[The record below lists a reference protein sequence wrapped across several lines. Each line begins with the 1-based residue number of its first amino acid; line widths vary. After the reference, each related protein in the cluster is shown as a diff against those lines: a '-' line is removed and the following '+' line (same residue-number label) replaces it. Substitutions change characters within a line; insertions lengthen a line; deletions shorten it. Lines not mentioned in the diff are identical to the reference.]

1 MRDVK
6 YCLLQKPGSSL
17 KEPLLSCLGS
27 LGGSLL
33 TAGDIMDLARLPE
46 RAVLLWDLHGFSA
59 EEVDEIITSLPSYRF
74 GIVMVSAAMDGF
86 VLRVCRLAGA
96 LGLLVEP
103 FSAMQVRATLE
114 VALACQVRVWE
125 LVDQMASLQKEKES
139 RPLVEEAKRVIME
152 VGGVS
157 EPEAMRMLQRYSRT
171 HNQKLAETSRRVLE
185 AFRLMKSEK

>member
-1 MRDVK
+1 MHDVK
-6 YCLLQKPGSSL
+6 LCLLQKPGSPLTESL
-17 KEPLLSCLGS
+17 LPCLASQGGPLLAASDIQG
-27 LGGSLL
+27 L
-33 TAGDIMDLARLPE
+33 TRLPE
-46 RAVLLWDLHGFSA
+46 RALLLWDLNGFA
-59 EEVDEIITSLPSYRF
+59 VEETDEIINSLPSSRF
-74 GIVMVSAAMDGF
+74 GVVMVAAAMDGF

-103 FSAMQVRATLE
+103 FSAVQVRATLE
-114 VALACQVRVWE
+114 VALACQGRVWE
-125 LVDQMASLQKEKES
+125 LVDQIATLQKEKES

-171 HNQKLAETSRRVLE
+171 HNQKLAETARRVLE